1 MENKYFE
8 AIFEETF
15 NLIKTSPDVIKL
27 NRNLELLAVLS
38 VNTNIKQLINKYQ
51 YNLMLFEMLM
61 SKNYQSVL
69 SSAENENLRKN
80 FVNLIARTSMG
91 SEN

>member
-15 NLIKTSPDVIKL
+15 NLIKTSPDIAKL

>member
-15 NLIKTSPDVIKL
+15 NLIKTSPDVAKL

>member
-15 NLIKTSPDVIKL
+15 NLIKTSPDVAKL

-51 YNLMLFEMLM
+51 YNLILFEMLM